1 MPVQMQSQRSST
13 GAASSN
19 GTQMMSSNHSVV
31 SYQGAASVQTA
42 PAAQQQ
48 QMSSRSFGDNTT
60 MRSQYEAASSRH
72 STASE
77 LEYAYANPNSPLP
90 IATKVVASG
99 FILARISFRTI
110 LFKKWKQAY
119 WVQYGPNTIYIF
131 RSVADYEDWLR
142 NPYHDQKQRD
152 YLVKLKIDFIADLLQ
167 PDVTEYK
174 MTHVSR
180 KNYSKH
186 KPLYH
191 QFKLERWMD
200 FGPTIVAAFASQ
212 DPKEV
217 DALRTVISQCKRNAS
232 NAGEWSQQPA
242 VAYNGSVASTP
253 PVPNAALVVGHHHQQ
268 NTGYQNY
275 QY

>member
-1 MPVQMQSQRSST
+1 
-13 GAASSN
+13 
-19 GTQMMSSNHSVV
+19 
-31 SYQGAASVQTA
+31 
-42 PAAQQQ
+42 
-48 QMSSRSFGDNTT
+48 
-60 MRSQYEAASSRH
+60 MRSYDPSNRTVS
-72 STASE
+72 SE
-77 LEYAYANPNSPLP
+77 LEHAYSNPTSPLP
-90 IATKVVASG
+90 IAGKVVASG

-152 YLVKLKIDFIADLLQ
+152 YLVKLKIDFITDLMQ
-167 PDVTEYK
+167 KDVTEYK
-174 MTHVSR
+174 MTPVSR

-217 DALRTVISQCKRNAS
+217 EALRTVISQCKRNAS
-232 NAGEWSQQPA
+232 NSGEWTHQS
-242 VAYNGSVASTP
+242 VGDNYNGSVAVASVP
-253 PVPNAALVVGHHHQQ
+253 PVPNAALVVARPHQQ
-268 NTGYQNY
+268 NAGYQNY